1 MLNFK
6 DTCDIVNT
14 NCILKQAEKQA
25 KREER
30 LAILAGIGL
39 AIATVILAI
48 TIFMTCKADTHAKAI
63 PKSQVRVEKQIKKKY
78 GKRVRFYDTKNI
90 DEYIIVT
97 RKDKKRIV
105 VERVTGTVINKK
117 KDGRDT
123 NGYYISYKGLSGV
136 RKGSKIIT
144 YLVYN
149 PATYYI
155 DDVVER
161 IDIVVKR

>member
-1 MLNFK
+1 MLKFN
-6 DTCDIVNT
+6 DVCNVVNT

-25 KREER
+25 KREQH
-30 LAILAGIGL
+30 LATLAGIGL

-48 TIFMTCKADTHAKAI
+48 TIFMACKADTHVKAI
-63 PKSQVRVEKQIKKKY
+63 SKSQVRVEKQIKKKY
-78 GKRVRFYDTKNI
+78 GRRVRFYDTKDI
-90 DEYIIVT
+90 DEYIIVS

-136 RKGSKIIT
+136 RKGSKIVS

-155 DDVVER
+155 DDVIER
-161 IDIVVKR
+161 IDVIVKR

>member
-1 MLNFK
+1 MLKFN
-6 DTCDIVNT
+6 DVCNVVNT

-30 LAILAGIGL
+30 LATLAGIAI

-48 TIFMTCKADTHAKAI
+48 TIFMVCKADTNAKAI
-63 PKSQVRVEKQIKKKY
+63 PKSQICVEKRIKQKY
-78 GKRVRFYDTKNI
+78 GKRVKFYDTKDI

-97 RKDKKRIV
+97 RKDKKRVI
-105 VERVTGTVINKK
+105 VERATKF
-117 KDGRDT
+117 
-123 NGYYISYKGLSGV
+123 
-136 RKGSKIIT
+136 RKGSRIVT

-155 DDVVER
+155 DDVIEQ
-161 IDIVVKR
+161 IDVVLNR